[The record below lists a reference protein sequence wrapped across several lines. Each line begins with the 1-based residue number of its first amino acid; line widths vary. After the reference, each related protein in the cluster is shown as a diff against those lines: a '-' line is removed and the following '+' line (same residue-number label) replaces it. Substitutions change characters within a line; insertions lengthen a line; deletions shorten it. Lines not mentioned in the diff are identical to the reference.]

1 MGKTF
6 VGVKMIGNSEQNL
19 SVYST
24 QQGIHSQKYKYLPPI
39 DSNLCNLENYI

>member
-24 QQGIHSQKYKYLPPI
+24 QQGNRRNSFAEI
-39 DSNLCNLENYI
+39 